1 MSGGQKFA
9 EKKVNLLYTSQKI
22 SNWNMNGDFFSVLYQ
37 EVKVIN
43 MGQIKTKSNYNLK
56 LKGLNKK

>member
-9 EKKVNLLYTSQKI
+9 EKKVNLLYTSQKL
-22 SNWNMNGDFFSVLYQ
+22 SNWNMNGDFFSVLY
-37 EVKVIN
+37 EKVKAMN